1 MIDHYKYDS
10 VFFKKVWVM
19 DKVLIEGLRVN
30 AVIGVFEWERQIEQ
44 PVLIDLVMTVDTRAA
59 AASDDIQDAVNYALV
74 ADKVADLTKSL
85 KPKLLETLADQLAT
99 MILNHFTTVQAVQV
113 KVKKPL
119 AVKGAQAVGIEIKRE
134 RHALLASSGQ

>member
-1 MIDHYKYDS
+1 
-10 VFFKKVWVM
+10 M

-44 PVLIDLVMTVDTRAA
+44 PVLIDLVMSVDTRAA
-59 AASDDIQDAVNYALV
+59 AVSDDIQDAVNYALV
-74 ADKVADLTKSL
+74 AEQVADLTKTL
-85 KPKLLETLADQLAT
+85 KPQLIETLANKMAE
-99 MILNHFTTVQAVQV
+99 MILRNFSTVQTVQV

-119 AVKGAQAVGIEIKRE
+119 AVKGAQAVGIEIIRE

>member
-1 MIDHYKYDS
+1 
-10 VFFKKVWVM
+10 M

-44 PVLIDLVMTVDTRAA
+44 PVLIDLVMSVDTRAA
-59 AASDDIQDAVNYALV
+59 ANSDDIQDAVNYALV
-74 ADKVADLTKSL
+74 AEQVAELTKSL
-85 KPKLLETLADQLAT
+85 KPQLIETLANKMAEL
-99 MILNHFTTVQAVQV
+99 ILNNFSAVQTVQV

-119 AVKGAQAVGIEIKRE
+119 AVKGAQAVGIEIIRE

>member
-1 MIDHYKYDS
+1 
-10 VFFKKVWVM
+10 M

-44 PVLIDLVMTVDTRAA
+44 PVLIDLVMSVDTRAA
-59 AASDDIQDAVNYALV
+59 ALSDDIQDAVNYALV
-74 ADKVADLTKSL
+74 AEQAAELTKSL
-85 KPKLLETLADQLAT
+85 KPQLLETLANKMAE
-99 MILNHFTTVQAVQV
+99 MILNNFSTVQTVQV

-119 AVKGAQAVGIEIKRE
+119 AVKGAQAVGIEIIRE

>member
-1 MIDHYKYDS
+1 
-10 VFFKKVWVM
+10 M

-44 PVLIDLVMTVDTRAA
+44 PVLIDLVMSVDTRAA
-59 AASDDIQDAVNYALV
+59 ALSDDIQDAVNYALV
-74 ADKVADLTKSL
+74 AEQVAELTKSL
-85 KPKLLETLADQLAT
+85 KPQLLETLANKMAEL
-99 MILNHFTTVQAVQV
+99 ILNNFSAVQTVQV

-119 AVKGAQAVGIEIKRE
+119 AVKGAHAVGIEITRE

>member
-1 MIDHYKYDS
+1 
-10 VFFKKVWVM
+10 M

-30 AVIGVFEWERQIEQ
+30 AVIGIFEWERQIEQ

-59 AASDDIQDAVNYALV
+59 AMSDDIQDAVNYALV
-74 ADKVADLTKSL
+74 AEQVTELTRSL
-85 KPKLLETLADQLAT
+85 KPQLLETLANKLAA
-99 MILNHFTTVQAVQV
+99 MILNHFSTVQTVQV

-119 AVKGAQAVGIEIKRE
+119 AVKGAQAVGIEIIRE

>member
-1 MIDHYKYDS
+1 
-10 VFFKKVWVM
+10 M

-44 PVLIDLVMTVDTRAA
+44 PVLIDLVMSVDTRAA
-59 AASDDIQDAVNYALV
+59 ALSDDIQDAVNYALV
-74 ADKVADLTKSL
+74 AEQVAELTKSL
-85 KPKLLETLADQLAT
+85 KSQLLETLANKMAEL
-99 MILNHFTTVQAVQV
+99 ILNNFSTVQTVQV

-119 AVKGAQAVGIEIKRE
+119 AVKGAQAVGIEIIRE

>member
-1 MIDHYKYDS
+1 
-10 VFFKKVWVM
+10 M

-59 AASDDIQDAVNYALV
+59 AISDDIQDAVNYALV
-74 ADKVADLTKSL
+74 AEQVADLTKSL
-85 KPKLLETLADQLAT
+85 KPQLLETLADRLAT

-119 AVKGAQAVGIEIKRE
+119 AVKGAQAVGIEIIRE
-134 RHALLASSGQ
+134 RHALLVRSGQ

>member
-1 MIDHYKYDS
+1 
-10 VFFKKVWVM
+10 M

-44 PVLIDLVMTVDTRAA
+44 PVLIDLVMSVDTRVAA
-59 AASDDIQDAVNYALV
+59 VSDDIQDAVNYALV
-74 ADKVADLTKSL
+74 AEQVAELTKSL
-85 KPKLLETLADQLAT
+85 KPQLIETLANKMAEL
-99 MILNHFTTVQAVQV
+99 ILNNFSAVQTVQV

-119 AVKGAQAVGIEIKRE
+119 AVKGAQAVGIEIIRE

>member
-1 MIDHYKYDS
+1 
-10 VFFKKVWVM
+10 M

-44 PVLIDLVMTVDTRAA
+44 PVLIDLVMSVDTRAA
-59 AASDDIQDAVNYALV
+59 SLSDDIQDAVNYALV
-74 ADKVADLTKSL
+74 AEQVAELTKSL
-85 KPKLLETLADQLAT
+85 KPQLIETLANKMAEL
-99 MILNHFTTVQAVQV
+99 ILNNFSTVQTVQV

-119 AVKGAQAVGIEIKRE
+119 AVKGAQAVGIEIIRE

>member
-1 MIDHYKYDS
+1 
-10 VFFKKVWVM
+10 M

-44 PVLIDLVMTVDTRAA
+44 PVLIDLVMSVDTRAA
-59 AASDDIQDAVNYALV
+59 ALSDDIQDAVNYALV
-74 ADKVADLTKSL
+74 AEQVAELTKSL
-85 KPKLLETLADQLAT
+85 KPQLIETLANKMAE
-99 MILNHFTTVQAVQV
+99 MILNNFSTVQSVQV

-119 AVKGAQAVGIEIKRE
+119 AVKGAQAVGIEIIRE

>member
-1 MIDHYKYDS
+1 
-10 VFFKKVWVM
+10 M

-30 AVIGVFEWERQIEQ
+30 AVIGIFEWERQIEQ

-59 AASDDIQDAVNYALV
+59 AVSDDIQDAVNYALV
-74 ADKVADLTKSL
+74 AEQVTELTQSL
-85 KPKLLETLADQLAT
+85 KPQLLETLANKLAT
-99 MILNHFTTVQAVQV
+99 MILNNFSTVQTIQV

-119 AVKGAQAVGIEIKRE
+119 AVKSAQAVGIEIIRE

>member
-1 MIDHYKYDS
+1 
-10 VFFKKVWVM
+10 M

-44 PVLIDLVMTVDTRAA
+44 PVLIDLVMSVDTRAA
-59 AASDDIQDAVNYALV
+59 ALSDDIQDAVNYALV
-74 ADKVADLTKSL
+74 AEQVAELTKSL
-85 KPKLLETLADQLAT
+85 KPQLIETLANKMAEL
-99 MILNHFTTVQAVQV
+99 ILNNFSAVQAVQV

-119 AVKGAQAVGIEIKRE
+119 AVKGAQAVGIEIIRE

>member
-1 MIDHYKYDS
+1 
-10 VFFKKVWVM
+10 M

-44 PVLIDLVMTVDTRAA
+44 PVLIDLVMSVDTRAA
-59 AASDDIQDAVNYALV
+59 ALSDDIQDAVNYALV
-74 ADKVADLTKSL
+74 AEQVASLTKSL
-85 KPKLLETLADQLAT
+85 KPQLIETLANKMAEL
-99 MILNHFTTVQAVQV
+99 ILNNFSAVHIVQV

-119 AVKGAQAVGIEIKRE
+119 AVKGAQAVGIEIIRE